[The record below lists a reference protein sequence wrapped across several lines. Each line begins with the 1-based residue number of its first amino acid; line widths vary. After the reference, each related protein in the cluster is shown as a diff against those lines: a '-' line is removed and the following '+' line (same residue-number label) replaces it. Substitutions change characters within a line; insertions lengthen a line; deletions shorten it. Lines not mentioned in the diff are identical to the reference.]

1 MFLGSVKDLHKSLFF
16 HHLYTSSCIPGS
28 FPASYMFPSFL
39 MTWDFPNDQGPI
51 QYITLFHRLR
61 DPCSNSIAQFIQHTW
76 YINIRSSSFICL
88 ICLIVVLCWYI
99 YTRTLPCVLL
109 VVHGL
114 SLYWFLATGAREV
127 SVSFRWSLCYCVTDP
142 RRSKRCRW

>member
-1 MFLGSVKDLHKSLFF
+1 MFLGCVKDLQKSLFF
-16 HHLYTSSCIPGS
+16 HRLYTSSCIPGS

-99 YTRTLPCVLL
+99 YEDAPVCIARCSRLVIILVLSYR
-109 VVHGL
+109 GSRGISKF
-114 SLYWFLATGAREV
+114 SLIIK
-127 SVSFRWSLCYCVTDP
+127 LCYWSEKEQTL
-142 RRSKRCRW
+142 